1 VSDPHQAWLAVR
13 GQPLE
18 GWSPFDEDLL
28 LRAVH
33 VDLVR
38 RSLGFL
44 VTYDD
49 YVYDDAPTGEWW
61 VEIEDASP
69 ITLTRLADAQS
80 IRGPGSIQ
88 MIHKGNPAG
97 RGVLQFDGDEIII
110 NTVGSELPA
119 VRTGRPPEGAASPI
133 LASDFN
139 TWTLQGWDDDS
150 GQPWDLELR
159 GLTFDV
165 DSSAL
170 RFEVRDHSTNPDGSD
185 GTDRLI
191 VLEHV
196 VSFSISVR
204 HPEVSGGARRV
215 EEAYVDGRT
224 YYLHHPVVTLSASID
239 AT

>member
-1 VSDPHQAWLAVR
+1 
-13 GQPLE
+13 
-18 GWSPFDEDLL
+18 
-28 LRAVH
+28 
-33 VDLVR
+33 
-38 RSLGFL
+38 
-44 VTYDD
+44 
-49 YVYDDAPTGEWW
+49 
-61 VEIEDASP
+61 
-69 ITLTRLADAQS
+69 
-80 IRGPGSIQ
+80 
-88 MIHKGNPAG
+88 
-97 RGVLQFDGDEIII
+97 
-110 NTVGSELPA
+110 VGSELPA

-159 GLTFDV
+159 GLTFDI

-170 RFEVRDHSTNPDGSD
+170 RFEVRDHSANPDGSD

-191 VLEHV
+191 VLKHV

-204 HPEVSGGARRV
+204 YPEVPEGAGRV

-224 YYLHHPVVTLSASID
+224 YYLHHPVLTLSASID